1 MKRKSLIVVMHTLVL
16 LFAVL
21 LSLGTAA
28 AAKTQT
34 ESDSKDM
41 ESSLAA
47 SPKNEAPVL
56 PPIDAAA
63 PSSVETATFGLG

>member
-1 MKRKSLIVVMHTLVL
+1 MKKKSLIVAMHKAVL

-21 LSLGTAA
+21 LLVGTAA

-47 SPKNEAPVL
+47 SHKNEAPVR